1 MNEMYYYND
10 SFFGDVDDIIEHV
23 IDDNEFKSES
33 DIAQDFKIE
42 YEDCELMPIYK
53 LDADLLY
60 SFLSDHFDENSSED
74 GDEWDEDKI
83 KSLIEKHLN
92 FDSFNAAAPKLWF
105 PNGSKHTISRDEVVK
120 YMKENE

>member
-10 SFFGDVDDIIEHV
+10 SFFGDADDIIEHV

-42 YEDCELMPIYK
+42 YEDCELRPIYK

-60 SFLSDHFDENSSED
+60 NLLLDHFEENSTED
-74 GDEWDEDKI
+74 GSEWDEEKI
-83 KSLIEKHLN
+83 KPLIEKHFN
-92 FDSFNAAAPKLWF
+92 FDSFNADAPELWF
-105 PNGSKHTISRDEVVK
+105 PNGAKNTISRDEVVK